1 MGTGFAVLSRPD
13 AAAHPMNVDPK
24 VALTGDPALPGG
36 LAWMVDSA
44 RTQRLAWTAGVALL
58 AAYCLMFV
66 LLSPLPVQD
75 FPDHLARAVAMNDLL
90 FHAGARFGDIFH
102 FHLEWI
108 PYLLGDL
115 ILTAA
120 VAVLGTTGGAA
131 FWVVLVFL
139 SLPAATLFY
148 LRVRGIEPRGRTL
161 MLLVSLYLA
170 TDWFFLMGFL
180 SFRVA
185 IAMLIVTLG
194 LVELLRRRWSYAL
207 LGLYAGM
214 VILDY
219 LMHLSPVIFLVAALG
234 STGLLRLHW
243 RTTRLRTELALFVPV
258 LAVLAWHFTV
268 GVSYREPGDP
278 VVGPYFWG
286 TWYSKFARIGSEFFH
301 FAPYIDILLVLML
314 AACLLVRTGIARGRD
329 LRQPLVLELLALSA
343 LFLAMY
349 FVLPLGYADAFYVD
363 TRPLPLA
370 SFFFIAACLALPSPR
385 PERSG
390 GNPEK
395 RQWRDAGRPETQ
407 PRRATVAALLATG
420 LALGNLAYLARHFI
434 AERAWLA
441 QYRAVVAAI
450 PEHGR
455 VLPVYTH
462 GREGSVVPFLH
473 VSGFVS
479 MDRAAVEP
487 YVFAGDNG
495 NPMKYFRYN
504 HRPYD
509 PPEVWYGDIP
519 RDPVSWRTVARDYD
533 FLMVT
538 KPFDPAVFQ
547 LATRKVAENSTATL
561 LAIQK

>member
-1 MGTGFAVLSRPD
+1 
-13 AAAHPMNVDPK
+13 MNAEPK
-24 VALTGDPALPGG
+24 VALTGHPAPPGS
-36 LAWMVDSA
+36 LARLAEGA
-44 RTQRLAWTAGVALL
+44 RTQRFAWAVGFTLA

-66 LLSPLPVQD
+66 WLSPLPVQD

-90 FHAGARFGDIFH
+90 FHHGARFGSIFH
-102 FHLEWI
+102 FHLEWV

-115 ILTAA
+115 ILTAS
-120 VAVLGTTGGAA
+120 VALFGPTGGAA

-139 SLPAATLFY
+139 SLPAAALFY

-161 MLLVSLYLA
+161 MLLIGLYLA

-180 SFRVA
+180 GFRVA
-185 IAMLIVTLG
+185 IAMSIVTLG
-194 LVELLRRRWSYAL
+194 LVELLRRQWSYGIF
-207 LGLYAGM
+207 GLYA
-214 VILDY
+214 VVLILDY
-219 LMHLSPVIFLVAALG
+219 LMHLSPTIFLLAALG
-234 STGLLRLHW
+234 VTGLLRLHW
-243 RTTRLRTELALFVPV
+243 RTTSLRTEMALLVPV
-258 LAVLAWHFTV
+258 LAVLAWHFTI
-268 GVSYREPGDP
+268 GIGYREPGDP
-278 VVGPYFWG
+278 VAGPYFWG
-286 TWYSKFARIGSEFFH
+286 TWHGKFARIGSEFFR
-301 FAPYIDILLVLML
+301 FARSTDVVLVLML
-314 AACLLVRTGIARGRD
+314 AVCLLVRTGIPRREA
-329 LRQPLVLELLALSA
+329 LRRPLVLELLALSA

-349 FVLPLGYADAFYVD
+349 FTLPLGYADAFYVD

-370 SFFFIAACLALPSPR
+370 SFFLIAACLALPSP
-385 PERSG
+385 PA
-390 GNPEK
+390 
-395 RQWRDAGRPETQ
+395 QIQ
-407 PRRATVAALLATG
+407 PGRATLAVTLATL
-420 LALGNLAYLARHFI
+420 LALGNLAYLTHHLMDQG
-434 AERAWLA
+434 AWLA

-450 PEHGR
+450 PEHSR

-519 RDPVSWRTVARDYD
+519 RDPVDWRRVAREYD

-538 KPFDPAVFQ
+538 KPFDPVAFQ
-547 LATRKVAENSTATL
+547 LTTRTVAENSAATL

>member
-13 AAAHPMNVDPK
+13 AVPHPMNVDPK
-24 VALTGDPALPGG
+24 VALTGHPALPGG
-36 LAWMVDSA
+36 LTWIPDGA
-44 RTQRLAWTAGVALL
+44 RTQRLAWAAGLALL

-90 FHAGARFGDIFH
+90 FHDGARFGGIFH

-115 ILTAA
+115 ILTGA
-120 VAVLGTTGGAA
+120 VALLGPTGGAA

-148 LRVRGIEPRGRTL
+148 LRVRAIEPRGRTL

-180 SFRVA
+180 SFRLAV
-185 IAMLIVTLG
+185 AMLIVTLG
-194 LVELLRRRWSYAL
+194 LVELLRRKWSYAL
-207 LGLYAGM
+207 FGLYAGM

-219 LMHLSPVIFLVAALG
+219 LMHLSPAIFLVAALG

-243 RTTRLRTELALFVPV
+243 RTTSLRTEVALFVPV

-268 GVSYREPGDP
+268 GVAYRDPGDP
-278 VVGPYFWG
+278 VAGPYFWG
-286 TWYSKFARIGSEFFH
+286 TWHGKFARIGNEFFH
-301 FAPYIDILLVLML
+301 FAPHTDILLVLML
-314 AACLLVRTGIARGRD
+314 AGCLLARTGVPRVRD
-329 LRQPLVLELLALSA
+329 LRQPLVLELLALA
-343 LFLAMY
+343 VLFLAMY
-349 FVLPLGYADAFYVD
+349 FALPLGYADAFYVD

-370 SFFFIAACLALPSPR
+370 SFFFIAACLALPA
-385 PERSG
+385 
-390 GNPEK
+390 
-395 RQWRDAGRPETQ
+395 Q
-407 PRRATVAALLATG
+407 RRAALPVALATL
-420 LALGNLAYLARHFI
+420 LALGNFAYLTRHFS
-434 AERAWLA
+434 AERIWLT
-441 QYRAVVAAI
+441 QYRAIVASI

-462 GREGSVVPFLH
+462 GGEGSVVPFLH

-519 RDPVSWRTVARDYD
+519 RDPVDWRIVARDYD

-538 KPFDPAVFQ
+538 KPFDPSVFQ
-547 LATRKVAENSTATL
+547 LDTRTVAENSTATL

>member
-1 MGTGFAVLSRPD
+1 MTPTAPI
-13 AAAHPMNVDPK
+13 N
-24 VALTGDPALPGG
+24 
-36 LAWMVDSA
+36 
-44 RTQRLAWTAGVALL
+44 RLAWVVGFALL

-90 FHAGARFGDIFH
+90 FHGGARYGAIYQ
-102 FHLEWI
+102 FHLAWI

-115 ILTAA
+115 ILTGA
-120 VAVLGTTGGAA
+120 VALLGPTGGAA

-139 SLPAATLFY
+139 SLPAAALFY
-148 LRVRGIEPRGRTL
+148 LRVRGVEPRGRTL
-161 MLLVSLYLA
+161 MLLVSVYLA

-185 IAMLIVTLG
+185 VAMLVVTLG
-194 LVELLRRRWSYAL
+194 VVELLRRRWSYGL
-207 LGLYAGM
+207 FGLYAGM
-214 VILDY
+214 VFLDY
-219 LMHLSPVIFLVAALG
+219 LMHLSPTVFLVAALG
-234 STGLLRLHW
+234 VTGLLRLHW
-243 RTTRLRTELALFVPV
+243 RTTTLRTEVALFIPV
-258 LAVLAWHFTV
+258 LIVLAYHFTV
-268 GVSYREPGDP
+268 GVGYREPGDP
-278 VVGPYFWG
+278 VAGPYFWG
-286 TWYSKFARIGSEFFH
+286 TWYSKFARMGSEFFH
-301 FAPYIDILLVLML
+301 FAPHTDVLLVLML
-314 AACLLVRTGIARGRD
+314 AACLLARTGLPRLAD
-329 LRQPLVLELLALSA
+329 LSRPLVLELLALAA

-349 FVLPLGYADAFYVD
+349 FALPLGYADAFYVD

-370 SFFFIAACLALPSPR
+370 SFFFIAACLVLP
-385 PERSG
+385 
-390 GNPEK
+390 
-395 RQWRDAGRPETQ
+395 QQQQGRAP
-407 PRRATVAALLATG
+407 VAAVVLATLLAV
-420 LALGNLAYLARHFI
+420 GNLAYLARHFI
-434 AERAWLA
+434 AERAWQE

-479 MDRAAVEP
+479 MDRAAIEP

-495 NPMKYFRYN
+495 NPMKYFRYKD
-504 HRPYD
+504 RPYD

-519 RDPVSWRTVARDYD
+519 RGRVDWDTVARDYD

-547 LATRKVAENSTATL
+547 LTTRKVAENSTATL

>member
-1 MGTGFAVLSRPD
+1 
-13 AAAHPMNVDPK
+13 MNAEPK
-24 VALTGDPALPGG
+24 VALTDHRALPGG
-36 LAWMVDSA
+36 LAWLADGA
-44 RTQRLAWTAGVALL
+44 RTQRLAWAAGLTLL

-90 FHAGARFGDIFH
+90 FHDGARFGGIFH

-120 VAVLGTTGGAA
+120 VALFGPTGGAA
-131 FWVVLVFL
+131 LWVVLVFL
-139 SLPAATLFY
+139 SLPAAASFY

-180 SFRVA
+180 GFRVA
-185 IAMLIVTLG
+185 IAMSIATLG
-194 LVELLRRRWSYAL
+194 LAELLRRKWSYAL
-207 LGLYAGM
+207 LVSYVVM

-219 LMHLSPVIFLVAALG
+219 LMHLSPTIFLLGALG
-234 STGLLRLHW
+234 VTGVLRLHW
-243 RTTRLRTELALFVPV
+243 RTTSLRTEVALLVPL

-268 GVSYREPGDP
+268 GVGYREPGDP
-278 VVGPYFWG
+278 VAGPWFWG
-286 TWYSKFARIGSEFFH
+286 TWYDKFARIGSEFFH
-301 FAPYIDILLVLML
+301 FARSTDIILVLIL
-314 AACLLVRTGIARGRD
+314 AACLLARTGIPRRQD
-329 LRQPLVLELLALSA
+329 LRSPLVLELLALSA

-349 FVLPLGYADAFYVD
+349 FMLPLGYADAFYVD

-370 SFFFIAACLALPSPR
+370 SFFLITACLALPSPR
-385 PERSG
+385 ADM
-390 GNPEK
+390 
-395 RQWRDAGRPETQ
+395 QQ
-407 PRRATVAALLATG
+407 RRATLAVTLAALLA
-420 LALGNLAYLARHFI
+420 LGNFAYLARHFV

-450 PEHGR
+450 PEHSR
-455 VLPVYTH
+455 VLPVYTY

-509 PPEVWYGDIP
+509 PPEIWYGDIP
-519 RDPVSWRTVARDYD
+519 RDPVNWRIVARDYD

-547 LATRKVAENSTATL
+547 LTTRTVAESSSATL

>member
-1 MGTGFAVLSRPD
+1 
-13 AAAHPMNVDPK
+13 MNTDTN
-24 VALTGDPALPGG
+24 VALTGRHALPGA
-36 LAWMVDSA
+36 LAWMGDST
-44 RTQRLAWTAGVALL
+44 RTQRIAWAAGLTLL
-58 AAYCLMFV
+58 VAYCLVFV

-75 FPDHLARAVAMNDLL
+75 FPGHLARAVAMNDLL
-90 FHAGARFGDIFH
+90 FHDGARFGGIYH
-102 FHLEWI
+102 FQLEWI

-120 VAVLGTTGGAA
+120 VAVLGPTGGAA
-131 FWVVLVFL
+131 FWLVLVFV

-185 IAMLIVTLG
+185 VAMLIVTLG
-194 LVELLRRRWSYAL
+194 LVELLRRRWSYTL
-207 LGLYAGM
+207 FGLYVGA

-219 LMHLSPVIFLVAALG
+219 LMHLSPTIFLVAALG
-234 STGLLRLHW
+234 VTGLMRLHW
-243 RTTRLRTELALFVPV
+243 RTTRLRTEMALFIPL

-268 GVSYREPGDP
+268 AVGYREPRDP
-278 VVGPYFWG
+278 VAGPWLWG

-301 FAPYIDILLVLML
+301 FVPYTDVLLVLVL
-314 AACLLVRTGIARGRD
+314 AACLLARTGIPHARD
-329 LRQPLVLELLALSA
+329 LRQPLVLELSALFV

-349 FVLPLGYADAFYVD
+349 FALPLGYADAFYVD

-370 SFFFIAACLALPSPR
+370 SFFFIAACLALPSQSR
-385 PERSG
+385 
-390 GNPEK
+390 
-395 RQWRDAGRPETQ
+395 
-407 PRRATVAALLATG
+407 AALPLALAAL
-420 LALGNLAYLARHFI
+420 LALGNLAYLSRHFI
-434 AERAWLA
+434 AERAWLT

-495 NPMKYFRYN
+495 NPMKYFRYLQ
-504 HRPYD
+504 RPYD
-509 PPEVWYGDIP
+509 PPEIWYGDIP
-519 RDPVSWRTVARDYD
+519 RDPVNWRTVARDYD
-533 FLMVT
+533 FLLVT

-547 LATRKVAENSTATL
+547 LATRKVAENSSATL
-561 LAIQK
+561 LAIEK

>member
-1 MGTGFAVLSRPD
+1 
-13 AAAHPMNVDPK
+13 MNVDPK
-24 VALTGDPALPGG
+24 VALTGHQSLPG
-36 LAWMVDSA
+36 
-44 RTQRLAWTAGVALL
+44 RLAWTLDSAQTQRLDWAAGLALL
-58 AAYCLMFV
+58 AAYCLMLV

-90 FHAGARFGDIFH
+90 FHDGARFGGIYH
-102 FHLEWI
+102 FHLAWV

-115 ILTAA
+115 ILTVA
-120 VAVLGTTGGAA
+120 VALLGPTGGAA
-131 FWVVLVFL
+131 AWVVLVFL
-139 SLPAATLFY
+139 SLPASALFY
-148 LRVRGIEPRGRTL
+148 IWVRGIEAQSGRTL

-180 SFRVA
+180 SFRLA
-185 IAMLIVTLG
+185 LAMVIVTLG
-194 LVELLRRRWSYAL
+194 LVELLRREWSYGL
-207 LGLYAGM
+207 FVLYAGM
-214 VILDY
+214 VVLDY
-219 LMHLSPVIFLVAALG
+219 LMHLSPLIFLIAALG
-234 STGLLRLHW
+234 VTGLLRLHW
-243 RTTRLRTELALFVPV
+243 RTARLRTELLLLIPV
-258 LAVLAWHFTV
+258 LAALAWHFTV
-268 GVSYREPGDP
+268 GIGYREPGDP
-278 VVGPYFWG
+278 VAGPYFWG
-286 TWYSKFARIGSEFFH
+286 TWHSKLARVGNEFFH
-301 FAPYIDILLVLML
+301 FAPSTDIVLVLML
-314 AACLLVRTGIARGRD
+314 AACLLARTGIPRIRD
-329 LRQPLVLELLALSA
+329 LRRPLVLELLSLSV

-349 FVLPLGYADAFYVD
+349 FALPLGYADAFYVD

-370 SFFFIAACLALPSPR
+370 SFFLVAACLALPQR
-385 PERSG
+385 
-390 GNPEK
+390 
-395 RQWRDAGRPETQ
+395 RQAPL
-407 PRRATVAALLATG
+407 AVALATL
-420 LALGNLAYLARHFI
+420 LALGNLAYLARHFM
-434 AERAWLA
+434 AERAWLE

-519 RDPVSWRTVARDYD
+519 RDPVDWRKVARDYD

>member
-1 MGTGFAVLSRPD
+1 
-13 AAAHPMNVDPK
+13 
-24 VALTGDPALPGG
+24 
-36 LAWMVDSA
+36 
-44 RTQRLAWTAGVALL
+44 
-58 AAYCLMFV
+58 
-66 LLSPLPVQD
+66 
-75 FPDHLARAVAMNDLL
+75 VAMNDLL
-90 FHAGARFGDIFH
+90 FHDGARFGGIFH

-120 VAVLGTTGGAA
+120 VAVLGPTGGAA
-131 FWVVLVFL
+131 CWMVLVFL

-180 SFRVA
+180 GFRVA

-194 LVELLRRRWSYAL
+194 LVELLRRKWSYVL
-207 LGLYAGM
+207 FGWYAGA

-219 LMHLSPVIFLVAALG
+219 LMHLSATIFLLAALG
-234 STGLLRLHW
+234 GTGLLRLHW
-243 RTTRLRTELALFVPV
+243 RTTRARTELALLVPV

-268 GVSYREPGDP
+268 GVGYREPGDP
-278 VVGPYFWG
+278 VAGPYYWG
-286 TWYSKFARIGSEFFH
+286 TWYGKFARIGSEFFH
-301 FAPYIDILLVLML
+301 FVPYTDILLVLLL
-314 AACLLVRTGIARGRD
+314 AACLLVRTGIPRARD
-329 LRQPLVLELLALSA
+329 LRQPLVLELLALFVI
-343 LFLAMY
+343 FLAMY
-349 FVLPLGYADAFYVD
+349 FVLPLGYAEAFYVD

-370 SFFFIAACLALPSPR
+370 SFFFIAACLALPAR
-385 PERSG
+385 AR
-390 GNPEK
+390 
-395 RQWRDAGRPETQ
+395 AGLP
-407 PRRATVAALLATG
+407 ALLAIL

-462 GREGSVVPFLH
+462 GREGAVVPFLH

-479 MDRAAVEP
+479 MDRAAIEP

-509 PPEVWYGDIP
+509 PPEIWYGDIP
-519 RDPVSWRTVARDYD
+519 RDPVNWRTVARDYD
-533 FLMVT
+533 FLVVT

-547 LATRKVAENSTATL
+547 LATRKVAENSSATL

>member
-1 MGTGFAVLSRPD
+1 
-13 AAAHPMNVDPK
+13 MNVEPK
-24 VALTGDPALPGG
+24 VAPTGRTALPDP
-36 LAWMVDSA
+36 LTDRTASTASVAWAGDIA
-44 RTQRLAWTAGVALL
+44 RTNRMAAAAGLALL
-58 AAYCLMFV
+58 AAYCVMLV

-90 FHAGARFGDIFH
+90 FHHGARFGSIFH
-102 FHLEWI
+102 FQLAWV

-115 ILTAA
+115 ILTGA
-120 VAVLGTTGGAA
+120 VAVLGPTGGAA
-131 FWVVLVFL
+131 FWVVFVFL
-139 SLPAATLFY
+139 SLPAAALFY
-148 LRVRGIEPRGRTL
+148 LRVRGIAPRGWGL

-185 IAMLIVTLG
+185 VAMVIVNLG
-194 LVELLRRRWSYAL
+194 LVEMLRRKWSYAL
-207 LGLYAGM
+207 YALYIVM
-214 VILDY
+214 VILAY
-219 LMHLSPVIFLVAALG
+219 LMHLSPTIFLLAALG
-234 STGLLRLHW
+234 VTALLRLHW
-243 RTTRLRTELALFVPV
+243 RTTSLRTEVALFIPV
-258 LAVLAWHFTV
+258 LVVLAWHFTV
-268 GVSYREPGDP
+268 GTSYREPGDP
-278 VVGPYFWG
+278 VAGPYFWG

-301 FAPYIDILLVLML
+301 FAPHTDIVLVLLL
-314 AACLLVRTGIARGRD
+314 AGCLLARTGIPRPRD
-329 LRQPLVLELLALSA
+329 LHQPGVLELLALSG

-370 SFFFIAACLALPSPR
+370 SFFFIAACLGLPR
-385 PERSG
+385 RG
-390 GNPEK
+390 
-395 RQWRDAGRPETQ
+395 QDPETQ
-407 PRRATVAALLATG
+407 RRRALVAVALATL

-434 AERAWLA
+434 AERAWLS
-441 QYRAVVAAI
+441 QYRDIVAAI

-455 VLPVYTH
+455 VLPIYTY

-519 RDPVSWRTVARDYD
+519 RDPVDWRTVARDYD

-538 KPFDPAVFQ
+538 KPFDPEVFQ
-547 LATRKVAENSTATL
+547 LATRTVADNSAAAL
-561 LAIQK
+561 LAIEK